1 MGDLGFGLCPAIYS
15 NYYYVNCVFLYFDAL
30 DYYEG
35 GKLVFTLRAEYLKKV
50 DNNISFQY
58 YIL

>member
-1 MGDLGFGLCPAIYS
+1 MGDLGFGLCPAIS
-15 NYYYVNCVFLYFDAL
+15 NNYYYVNCVLLYFNAL

-35 GKLVFTLRAEYLKKV
+35 GKFVLTLRTEYLKKV

-58 YIL
+58 YKL